1 MPTLSFQLS
10 RRVLVFVLTI
20 LSALLS
26 MSAVRAWDEGDITE
40 PDLSTPRRAVA
51 AFFDAV
57 EAGDYDTAARLL
69 DLHALPEPARAEHGR
84 EAARQLYAVLERVAW
99 VELAKLSD
107 DPKGRLEDGESSE
120 IIATARLGER
130 QVPITLTRTSSLR
143 PEWLFSSST
152 VARIPKLYEEHG
164 PGVVERNVP
173 EVLRSK
179 RVWGLS
185 AWQWLG
191 LPLTA
196 VLALFAGTVISTVL
210 RYIATRLTA
219 RTATTWDDELA
230 KSLYSPMRL
239 FAAAIVF
246 RFLLDLLAL
255 SAAATQIFSS
265 LVAIATIATLA
276 WVAVRVVTVLSRW
289 VEEHAKLSAAG
300 AGDQELRAR
309 GIATQVRI
317 LRRVLNVAIGII
329 ALALML
335 TQFELVRNVGVSLL
349 ASAGLAGVVLGFAA
363 QRTIGSLIAG
373 IQLSATQP
381 IRIGDVV
388 IVEGEWGTIEEIT
401 LTYVVVKVWDERRLI
416 VPMTRFLE
424 HPFQNWTKTSAQLH
438 GTIFFQVDWTFPV
451 DAMRQELDR
460 ILENHPCWDKR
471 TKGVV
476 VTDAK
481 ERTLE
486 VRVLVSAAN
495 SDKLWN
501 LRVDVREKLVKWLQ
515 ELEGGR
521 YLPKFRFE
529 GAAAPAV
536 REAR

>member
-1 MPTLSFQLS
+1 MHAFPLHLS
-10 RRVLVFVLTI
+10 RRVVIFVLTV

-26 MSAVRAWDEGDITE
+26 TSVARAWEDGESVG

-57 EAGDYDTAARLL
+57 EAGDYDTAARVL
-69 DLHALPEPARAEHGR
+69 DLHAIPAATRAEHGR
-84 EAARQLYAVLERVAW
+84 EAAKQLYTVLERVAW

-107 DPKGRLEDGESSE
+107 DPKGRPEDGENSE
-120 IIATARLGER
+120 IIATASYGER
-130 QVPITLTRTSSLR
+130 QVPITLVRTSSLR
-143 PEWLFSSST
+143 PEWVFSSAT
-152 VARIPKLYEEHG
+152 VARLPKLYEEHG
-164 PGVVERNVP
+164 PGMLERSVP
-173 EVLRSK
+173 EWLRSK
-179 RVWGLS
+179 RVWGLA

-191 LPLTA
+191 LPIA
-196 VLALFAGTVISTVL
+196 VLVALVAGVVLSTVL
-210 RYIATRLTA
+210 RWIATRLTS
-219 RTATTWDDELA
+219 RTSTKWDDELA
-230 KSLYSPMRL
+230 AALYAPMRL
-239 FAAAIVF
+239 FLAAVVF
-246 RFLLDLLAL
+246 RFLLDPLAL
-255 SAAATQIFSS
+255 SAAATHISS
-265 LVAIATIATLA
+265 RLVGIATIATLA
-276 WVAVRVVTVLSRW
+276 WVAVRVVTVGSRW
-289 VEEHAKLSAAG
+289 VEEHAKKSAAG
-300 AGDQELRAR
+300 TDDEELRAR

-317 LRRVLNVAIGII
+317 LRRVLNVAIGVI

-335 TQFELVRNVGVSLL
+335 TQFELVRNIGVSLL

-401 LTYVVVKVWDERRLI
+401 LTYVVVRIWDERRLI
-416 VPMTRFLE
+416 VPMSRFLE

-438 GTIFFQVDWTFPV
+438 GTIFFHVDWTFPV

-460 ILENHPCWDKR
+460 ILEDHPFWDKR

-486 VRVLVSAAN
+486 VRVLVSAAD
-495 SDKLWN
+495 SGKLWN

-515 ELEGGR
+515 QLEGGR
-521 YLPKFRFE
+521 YLPRFRFE
-529 GAAAPAV
+529 GEAAPAV
-536 REAR
+536 RAER